1 MSIIVCDDISLSYG
15 GDVILEKINFS
26 LNNGDK
32 AGIIGVNGA
41 GKSTLFS
48 IIKGNT
54 EATSGNVFISSDVKI
69 GCLEQINDAHRFNST
84 IYEAAVSA
92 YSELIA
98 LENKINEY
106 RIRMESGDESI
117 IKAFVESNER
127 FNILGGNEF
136 RGKTKAML
144 AKFGFYE
151 SDHNRSA
158 DDLSGG
164 QKTKLLLVKLLL
176 SEPDIMLLD
185 EPTNHLDSKACEWLE
200 NFIVSS
206 KKTFLI
212 ISHDRYFLDK
222 TTNKTIEISHG
233 VSEIY
238 EGNYST
244 FREKK
249 KALDEAK
256 LKHYML
262 QQKEIARLEAFIENQ
277 RKWNRE
283 KNIIAAESRQKTID
297 KMVKL
302 EKPKEKEK
310 GIKFSIASSGSKSN
324 DVLSVRS
331 LSMSYGNNQLFS
343 DLSFELKRGERLFVI
358 GANGCGKS
366 TLIKILTGREISKSG
381 TFELGYNQSVG
392 YYDQEQQLLNQNNT
406 VIDEIWSVYSDKTNT
421 EIRSMLARFG
431 FRGDDVFK
439 NISVLSG
446 GERARLSIAKMIA
459 CGVSLLILDEPTNHL
474 DIDSREMLEN
484 ALNDY
489 DGTIICVSHDRYFI
503 KNLATAILEIDKIG
517 FDIGYCWKK
526 SNYDDYLAKRTKNDT
541 VVTKQESGAGKHDFQ
556 EAKQRKNQYR
566 SAVKRYDEIE
576 KEIAKLENQLSSYK
590 EQESDENIIRDY
602 VALNN
607 LFVAE
612 KECEDK
618 IDSLYNEL
626 ERLDTIINNYNE
638 QN

>member
-1 MSIIVCDDISLSYG
+1 MSIIVCNDISLSYG
-15 GDVILEKINFS
+15 GDVILEKINFA
-26 LNNGDK
+26 LNSGDK

-48 IIKGNT
+48 IIRGKT
-54 EATSGNVFISSDVKI
+54 DTHKGNVFISSDVKI
-69 GCLEQINDAHRFNST
+69 GCLEQINDAHRFNCS

-92 YSELIA
+92 YSSLID
-98 LENKINEY
+98 LENKINEL
-106 RIRMESGDESI
+106 RLRMENGDETV
-117 IKAFVESNER
+117 IKAFVEANER
-127 FNILGGNEF
+127 FNTLGGNEF
-136 RGKTKAML
+136 RGKTKSML
-144 AKFGFYE
+144 AKFGFYD
-151 SDHNRSA
+151 SDHNKNA

-185 EPTNHLDSKACEWLE
+185 EPTNHLDAVACEWLE

-233 VSEIY
+233 ISEMY

-256 LKHYML
+256 LKHYNL

-310 GIKFSIASSGSKSN
+310 GISFSIANSGSTVN
-324 DVLSVRS
+324 DVLAVRS
-331 LSMSYGNNQLFS
+331 LSMSYGNNQLFNN
-343 DLSFELKRGERLFVI
+343 LSFELKRGERLFVI

-366 TLIKILTGREISKSG
+366 TLIKILTGREKQNSG
-381 TFELGYNQSVG
+381 VFELGYNQTVG
-392 YYDQEQQLLNQNNT
+392 YYDQEQQLLNQSNT
-406 VIDEIWSVYSDKTNT
+406 VIDEIWNVYADKTNT

-439 NISVLSG
+439 SISILSG
-446 GERARLSIAKMIA
+446 GERARLSIAKMVA

-484 ALNDY
+484 ALNEY
-489 DGTIICVSHDRYFI
+489 NGTIICVSHDRYFI
-503 KNLATAILEIDKIG
+503 KNLATAILEIDKNG
-517 FDIGYCWKK
+517 FDSGYCWKQCD
-526 SNYDDYLAKRTKNDT
+526 YDYYISKRVKKEAITL
-541 VVTKQESGAGKHDFQ
+541 KQESGTAKTSFQ

-566 SAVKRYDEIE
+566 SALRRYDEIE
-576 KEIAKLENQLSSYK
+576 KELTLLEKELSDLK
-590 EQESDENIIRDY
+590 EKESDEDIIRDY
-602 VALNN
+602 IALNN
-607 LFVAE
+607 LFESE
-612 KECEDK
+612 KAHEEK
-618 IDSLYNEL
+618 IENLYNEL
-626 ERLDTIINNYNE
+626 EALEEIINNYNE
-638 QN
+638 

>member
-1 MSIIVCDDISLSYG
+1 MSILVCNDISLSYG

-26 LNNGDK
+26 LNPGDK

-48 IIKGNT
+48 IIKGNLET
-54 EATSGNVFISSDVKI
+54 TKGDVFISSDVKI
-69 GCLEQINDAHRFNST
+69 GYLEQINDAHRFNST
-84 IYEAAVSA
+84 IYESAVSA
-92 YSELIA
+92 YSHLIE
-98 LENKINEY
+98 LENKITEL
-106 RIRMESGDESI
+106 RMRMENGDETV
-117 IKAFVESNER
+117 IKAFVEANER
-127 FNILGGNEF
+127 FNTLGGNEF

-151 SDHNRSA
+151 SDHNRNA
-158 DDLSGG
+158 DELSGG
-164 QKTKLLLVKLLL
+164 QKTKLLLVKLML

-185 EPTNHLDSKACEWLE
+185 EPTNHLDTKACEWLE
-200 NFIVSS
+200 NFIISS

-233 VSEIY
+233 ISEMY

-256 LKHYML
+256 LKHYNL

-302 EKPKEKEK
+302 EKPKEKER
-310 GIKFSIASSGSKSN
+310 GINFAISNSSSTSN

-331 LSMSYGNNQLFS
+331 LSMAYGSHTLFEN
-343 DLSFELKRGERLFVI
+343 LSFELKRGERLFVI

-366 TLIKILTGREISKSG
+366 TLIKILTGREKQKGGI
-381 TFELGYNQSVG
+381 FELGYNQTVG
-392 YYDQEQQLLNQNNT
+392 YYDQEQQLLNQSNT
-406 VIDEIWSVYSDKTNT
+406 VIDEIWNVYADKTNT

-446 GERARLSIAKMIA
+446 GERARLSIAKMVA

-484 ALNDY
+484 ALNEY

-503 KNLATAILEIDKIG
+503 KNLATAILEVDKNG
-517 FDIGYCWKK
+517 FDEGYSWKK
-526 SNYDDYLAKRTKNDT
+526 ANYDDYISKRVKKESFTS
-541 VVTKQESGAGKHDFQ
+541 KQDAGAGKLGFQ

-566 SAVKRYDEIE
+566 SAIKRYDEIE
-576 KEIAKLENQLSSYK
+576 KEIENLENELSELK
-590 EQESDENIIRDY
+590 FKESDQDIISDY
-602 VALNN
+602 VALNK
-607 LFVAE
+607 LFESE
-612 KECEDK
+612 KEHEEK
-618 IDSLYNEL
+618 IECLYNEL
-626 ERLDTIINNYNE
+626 ERLEEIINTYNE
-638 QN
+638 